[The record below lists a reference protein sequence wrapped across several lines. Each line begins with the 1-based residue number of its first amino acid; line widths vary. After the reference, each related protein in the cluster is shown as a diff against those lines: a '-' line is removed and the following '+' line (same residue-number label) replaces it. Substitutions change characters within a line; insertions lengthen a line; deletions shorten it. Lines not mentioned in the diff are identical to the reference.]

1 MDLAYVY
8 IRYSTAEQAGGDSKD
23 RQERLAHAYAE
34 KHKLKLSSDVFFDSG
49 VSGYTGKNRDSG
61 ELGRFIKLVDSG
73 EIKRGSYLLVESLDR
88 LTRLKPI
95 DGLELLHSLM
105 RKGIVV
111 VQLVPEMVHR
121 DGDSADL
128 GATLSAIMEVFR
140 AHGESSRKGGLL
152 ASAFAKK
159 RLKARDGL
167 PMGDTGPGWLS
178 APKGSTEFRKDMQR
192 VQAVERIFQLAID
205 GYGKG
210 SIAKMLNAEG
220 YPILSKRTNVKGWGV
235 SAVHHVLKSRAVL
248 GEYQPM
254 TRTVDPGKKRTKSGD
269 VILNYYPP
277 IISEETFALAT
288 RAVERRRVDQ
298 VTRTGK
304 SVNVWGKVGKCMLC
318 GAQLHVE
325 NRGQS
330 RARPTQGA
338 KYLGCS
344 MKIKGLCKAKS
355 VRLDASEQVFV
366 MMLGRLPI
374 LELVKDSGARLAD
387 QLEDLEA
394 KLHVAQKSYGD
405 KKAVFE
411 VLPSVDVAQSMEAT
425 RQAVE
430 DLKARVMTVTGDLA
444 AEDAIDF
451 KTFKARLDLVSDE
464 GRRKAN
470 DVLKRLKVLVYYHR
484 DRFVVTMDGE
494 VARFGLGLEGK
505 QAGYFDIDDSPFG
518 FQRKPDDALH
528 IAARKAT
535 KEYGRFLYFILPEEA
550 GPLAFMKE
558 LDLSE
563 NWEANR
569 EGEGQLVEEGWP
581 PGAEGRE
588 LEPEDEAMSKPARG
602 TRASRKRAASGR

>member
-1 MDLAYVY
+1 MNPAYIY
-8 IRYSTAEQAGGDSKD
+8 IRYSTAEQAAGDSKD
-23 RQERLAHAYAE
+23 RQERLARAFVE
-34 KHKLKLSSDVFFDSG
+34 KHKLKLSSDVFLDSG
-49 VSGYTGKNRDSG
+49 VSGYTGKNSDTG

-73 EIKRGSYLLVESLDR
+73 EIKRGSYLIVESLDR

-95 DGLELLHSLM
+95 DGLELLHGLI
-105 RKGIVV
+105 RKGIAVATTA
-111 VQLVPEMVHR
+111 PEMVHR

-128 GATLSAIMEVFR
+128 GTTLAAFMEVFR

-178 APKGSTEFRKDMQR
+178 APKGSTEFKKDERR

-210 SIAKMLNAEG
+210 TIAKMLNAEG
-220 YPILSKRTNVKGWGV
+220 YPILSKRKNVRGWGV

-254 TRTVDPGKKRTKSGD
+254 TRTIDPGKKRTPSGD
-269 VILNYYPP
+269 LILNYYPP
-277 IISEETFALAT
+277 IISPETFALAA
-288 RAVERRRVDQ
+288 RAVRDRRVDQ

-304 SVNVWGKVGKCMLC
+304 SINLWGKLGKCMLC
-318 GAQLHVE
+318 GAQLHIE

-344 MKIKGLCKAKS
+344 MKAKGLCKAKS
-355 VRLDASEQVFV
+355 VRLDATEQVFV

-394 KLHVAQKSYGD
+394 KLLVAHKSYDD

-411 VLPSVDVAQSMEAT
+411 VVRSVDVAQSMEAT
-425 RQAVE
+425 RLTVEELQARMLV
-430 DLKARVMTVTGDLA
+430 VTGDLA

-451 KTFKARLDLVSDE
+451 QTFKARLDLVSDE
-464 GRRKAN
+464 GRKKAK
-470 DVLKRLKVLVYYHR
+470 DVLKRLKTLVFYHQE
-484 DRFVVTMDGE
+484 RFVVTMGGE

-505 QAGYFDIDDSPFG
+505 QVGYFDIDDTAFG
-518 FQRKPDDALH
+518 FRRNPNDPLH
-528 IAARKAT
+528 VAARKAA
-535 KEYGRFLYFILPEEA
+535 KEYGRFLNFIEPEEA

-563 NWEANR
+563 NWEAVR
-569 EGEGQLVEEGWP
+569 EGEGQPVDDGWP
-581 PGAEGRE
+581 PGAAGRE
-588 LEPEDEAMSKPARG
+588 LEPESEATGMPPSVSR
-602 TRASRKRAASGR
+602 TSRKRAASRR